1 MRALLTGVLSLA
13 VAAALATPA
22 AGAPTPADP
31 AYTRRD
37 LQNIADAYGRI
48 DGEGHRRM
56 DQTPHHLRS
65 LCGEPARFGAAI
77 YTSVHC
83 PVGIVR
89 CD

>member
-1 MRALLTGVLSLA
+1 M
-13 VAAALATPA
+13 ATTIPMA
-22 AGAPTPADP
+22 KPDGATIMLEAEL
-31 AYTRRD
+31 R
-37 LQNIADAYGRI
+37 GRI